1 MMISSYIEKQLKQQK
16 LSHLYMIVGPK
27 GLQRETLLKDLIERL
42 LMKTFLTLEE
52 ALVSSRCFHIT
63 AETQIIKKDQ
73 VLQLQEEF
81 SKTSLEEGLRIF
93 IVEDIDQLNSASAN
107 SLLKFLE
114 EPSGSNT
121 TGFLFTNK
129 PQAILETIKSR
140 AQILYMKEP
149 PDEDII
155 LELRSSNTKDDVIS
169 YMMTY
174 TKDVS
179 LIKTYEEH
187 PAFIEAMQAIKDIVD
202 VLSSKVKKKSLI
214 LSTQVISTDPN
225 AFEFFTALMYRVALD
240 VLTYPDHIVFTHFT
254 ESYASLKEVMT
265 DEMLIDLCHKI
276 ERIQF
281 ESRYYVSLDILRRRL
296 IHLILEYV
304 H

>member
-27 GLQRETLLKDLIERL
+27 GLQRQTILKDLIERVL
-42 LMKTFLTLEE
+42 NKTFLTLEE
-52 ALVSSRCFHIT
+52 ALVSSRCFHMT
-63 AETQIIKKDQ
+63 AETNIIKKDQ

-129 PQAILETIKSR
+129 PQAILDTIKSR
-140 AQILYMKEP
+140 AQILYMKEAL
-149 PDEDII
+149 DEEII
-155 LELRSSNTKDDVIS
+155 LELKSSGTKDEVIS
-169 YMMTY
+169 YMMSY

-179 LIKTYEEH
+179 LIKTYEGH
-187 PAFIEAMQAIKDIVD
+187 PAFIEAMQAIEDIVD
-202 VLSSKVKKKSLI
+202 LIASKHKKKSLL
-214 LSTQVISTDPN
+214 LSTQLISSDPN
-225 AFEFFTALMYRVALD
+225 AFEFFTALIYRVALD
-240 VLTYPDHIVFTHFT
+240 VLTYPDHMVFKHLTL
-254 ESYASLKEVMT
+254 SYSLLKEVMT
-265 DEMLIDLCHKI
+265 HEMLMDLCHKI

-281 ESRYYVSLDILRRRL
+281 ESRYFVSLDILRRRL
-296 IHLILEYV
+296 IHLINEYV
-304 H
+304 